1 MRTTPLL
8 LPLVVATALLSA
20 GCGSSSSSSSST
32 NKAVA
37 PTGSSTASAGTG
49 AVVIASKSLPGLG
62 AVLVDGRGRTLY
74 VFTPDAAKTV
84 TCSGGCA
91 SVWPPVSLPGA
102 AKATASD
109 AVEASLLGS
118 DPNPSGG
125 KVVTY
130 HGWPLYNYVADPTA
144 GTTTGEGVD
153 ASGGLWYVI
162 SPTGVVIKHTS

>member
-8 LPLVVATALLSA
+8 LLVVAAALLSA
-20 GCGSSSSSSSST
+20 GCGSSSSSSSSSSKSAAT
-32 NKAVA
+32 
-37 PTGSSTASAGTG
+37 TTSSTASAGTG
-49 AVVIASKSLPGLG
+49 AVVISSRSLPGLG

-74 VFTPDAAKTV
+74 VFTPDAAKKV

-91 SVWPPVSLPGA
+91 SVWPPVSLPGS
-102 AKATASD
+102 AKATASG
-109 AVEASLLGS
+109 AVKASLLAS

-125 KVVTY
+125 QVVTY

-144 GTTTGEGVD
+144 GTATGEGVD

-162 SPTGVVIKHTS
+162 SPTGIVIKHTS

>member
-8 LPLVVATALLSA
+8 LPIVAAALLSA

-32 NKAVA
+32 SKPAA
-37 PTGSSTASAGTG
+37 TTTSSTASAGTG
-49 AVVIASKSLPGLG
+49 AVVISSRSLPGLG

-74 VFTPDAAKTV
+74 VFTPDAAKKV

-91 SVWPPVSLPGA
+91 SVWPPVSLPGS
-102 AKATASD
+102 AKATVSGALK
-109 AVEASLLGS
+109 ASLLGS

-125 KVVTY
+125 QVVTY
-130 HGWPLYNYVADPTA
+130 HGWPLYNYVADPTP
-144 GTTTGEGVD
+144 GTATGEGVD

-162 SPTGVVIKHTS
+162 SPTGIVIKHTS